1 MKMRR
6 ERIAGRTVLAAALVA
21 LAISLAGGGLA
32 ARSSAATTAS
42 APVVTAEPSVS
53 GAAIV
58 GRTLKGHRGSWKGS
72 GITFKYS
79 WLRCKASAISDSSPA
94 SCTTLG
100 GATGTSYNLIS
111 QDLGF
116 RMRFRVV
123 ASNSAGQTQST
134 SAATSVVTTAGG
146 KPANSSPPTIS
157 GSTTV
162 GQTLTGSPGTWVGEQ
177 PITYGYQWLRCDTQG
192 NACTQISGS
201 NQSTHLLVGADAG
214 KTMRFKVVAKNAR
227 GSGDAFSYQSDV
239 VKGGGGGGNA
249 NVVPVTSLVARP
261 DHLLI
266 SGIQFSPSPFSDPG
280 GLLTARFRVQLEGTS
295 KFVSGALVYVVG
307 IPYEWVKQPPELP
320 TGADGWV
327 TIQIQTT
334 KSLPHQGALVMQ
346 VRARGPGNS
355 EEAIL
360 GGISTRRLVQVTLK

>member
-1 MKMRR
+1 MKLRR
-6 ERIAGRTVLAAALVA
+6 RSIIGAAMLAAALVA
-21 LAISLAGGGLA
+21 LAGAGSA
-32 ARSSAATTAS
+32 ARSSTGAATA
-42 APVVTAEPSVS
+42 APVPTTEPSIS

-58 GRTLKGHRGSWKGS
+58 GTALKGHRGTWKGS
-72 GITFKYS
+72 GITYKYL

-94 SCTTLG
+94 SCTEIS
-100 GATGTSYNLIS
+100 GATTTSYTVIS
-111 QDLGF
+111 ADLGF
-116 RMRFRVV
+116 RMRFRVL
-123 ASNSAGQTQST
+123 ATNKAGTTQAT

-146 KPANSSPPTIS
+146 HPANSSAPTIT
-157 GSTTV
+157 GSAMV
-162 GQTLTGSPGTWVGEQ
+162 GQTLTGAPGTWVGEQ
-177 PITYGYQWLRCDTQG
+177 PITYSYHWLRCDAQG
-192 NACTQISGS
+192 NACTQISGATQTS
-201 NQSTHLLVGADAG
+201 YLLVNADEG
-214 KTMRFKVVAKNAR
+214 RTVRFKVVARNAR
-227 GSGDAFSYQSDV
+227 GSGDAFSFQSDV
-239 VKGGGGGGNA
+239 VKGLAGGNG
-249 NVVPVTSLVARP
+249 NVVPVTSLTARP

-280 GLLTARFRVQLEGTS
+280 GILTARFRIQLEGTN

-320 TGADGWV
+320 TGSDGWA

-334 KSLPHQGALVMQ
+334 TKLPHTGALVMQ